1 MAPAGARVRPPPERP
16 FWHSIFVFQQYIRRV
31 EAEST
36 MTTTKNAEQR
46 AEQRAMQSEEHE
58 AEKEVKHDTAPV
70 GCTCG
75 PKADANPICDLM
87 EGLSDWEDDENDEKG
102 CSKPKL
108 VLGNPGCVDA
118 DTASMHDKTHAAS
131 SGTDAVLDPKNRN
144 SPPPPPGGGAAAAS
158 ADKGWDLSLDDREFS
173 FADVDVEMDFEL
185 SAGAPAGSPAAAP
198 ATAPATAPA
207 AASASAPATAKKGR
221 APVHSGVRLPGKP
234 KQDPATIE
242 ISDTDKIKIENFIQ
256 YCKQNLHEIEHN
268 SMQKGNQ
275 PGRKY
280 TFLEKN
286 TVVHLVR
293 SASEGTLDREIQLKR
308 AHLRSARGRGIL
320 YCSCDKLLAMG
331 GGKLNERHRVDSCT
345 KKEASTD

>member
-36 MTTTKNAEQR
+36 MTTTENAEQR
-46 AEQRAMQSEEHE
+46 ADQRAMQSEEHE
-58 AEKEVKHDTAPV
+58 AKPEAKHDTAPL

-75 PKADANPICDLM
+75 SKADANPICDLM
-87 EGLSDWEDDENDEKG
+87 EGLSDLEDDENDLKD

-118 DTASMHDKTHAAS
+118 DTASRDDKTHAAS
-131 SGTDAVLDPKNRN
+131 SGTDAVLDQKNKN

-158 ADKGWDLSLDDREFS
+158 ADERWDFSLDDCEFS
-173 FADVDVEMDFEL
+173 FADVAVEMDFEP
-185 SAGAPAGSPAAAP
+185 SAG
-198 ATAPATAPA
+198 APA

-234 KQDPATIE
+234 KQDPATIP

-256 YCKQNLHEIEHN
+256 YCKQNLHEIEHH

-293 SASEGTLDREIQLKR
+293 SAWEGTLDREIQLNR

>member
-58 AEKEVKHDTAPV
+58 
-70 GCTCG
+70 
-75 PKADANPICDLM
+75 CDLM
-87 EGLSDWEDDENDEKG
+87 EGLSDWEDDEKG
-102 CSKPKL
+102 CEKPKLVLEDPGCADLGKFDDDGRQL
-108 VLGNPGCVDA
+108 VLGNPGCVVA
-118 DTASMHDKTHAAS
+118 DTASRDDKTHAAS
-131 SGTDAVLDPKNRN
+131 SGTDAVLDPKNKN

-158 ADKGWDLSLDDREFS
+158 ANERWDLSLDDCEFS
-173 FADVDVEMDFEL
+173 FADVDVKVDDFEL

-234 KQDPATIE
+234 KQDPANIE
-242 ISDTDKIKIENFIQ
+242 ISDPDKIKIENFIQ
-256 YCKQNLHEIEHN
+256 YCKQNLHEIEHT

-293 SASEGTLDREIQLKR
+293 SASEGTLDREIQLQR
-308 AHLRSARGRGIL
+308 VHLRSARGRGIL

-331 GGKLNERHRVDSCT
+331 GGKLNKRHRVDSCT
-345 KKEASTD
+345 KEVASTD

>member
-36 MTTTKNAEQR
+36 MTTTENAEQR
-46 AEQRAMQSEEHE
+46 ADQRAMQSEEHE
-58 AEKEVKHDTAPV
+58 AKPEAKHDTAPL

-75 PKADANPICDLM
+75 SKADANPICDLM
-87 EGLSDWEDDENDEKG
+87 EGLSDLEDDENDLKD

-118 DTASMHDKTHAAS
+118 DTASRDDKTHAAS
-131 SGTDAVLDPKNRN
+131 SGTDAVLDQKNKN

-158 ADKGWDLSLDDREFS
+158 ADERWDDCEFS
-173 FADVDVEMDFEL
+173 FADVDVEVGDFEL
-185 SAGAPAGSPAAAP
+185 SAGAPAGSPAAAA

-234 KQDPATIE
+234 KQDPATIP
-242 ISDTDKIKIENFIQ
+242 ISYTDKIKIENFIQ
-256 YCKQNLHEIEHN
+256 YCKQNLHEIEHH

-293 SASEGTLDREIQLKR
+293 SALEGTLDREIQWKR
-308 AHLRSARGRGIL
+308 AHLCSARGRGIL

-331 GGKLNERHRVDSCT
+331 GGKLNERHRVDSCARQLHQRT
-345 KKEASTD
+345 EL

>member
-1 MAPAGARVRPPPERP
+1 MLRRTTGSAGMAPAGPRVRPPPERP

-36 MTTTKNAEQR
+36 MTTTENAEQR
-46 AEQRAMQSEEHE
+46 ADQRAMQSEEHE
-58 AEKEVKHDTAPV
+58 AEKEAKHDTAPL

-75 PKADANPICDLM
+75 SKADANPICDLM
-87 EGLSDWEDDENDEKG
+87 EGLSDLE
-102 CSKPKL
+102 
-108 VLGNPGCVDA
+108 
-118 DTASMHDKTHAAS
+118 
-131 SGTDAVLDPKNRN
+131 DAVLDPKNRN

-158 ADKGWDLSLDDREFS
+158 ANERWDLSLDDCEFS
-173 FADVDVEMDFEL
+173 FADVDVKVDDFEL

-234 KQDPATIE
+234 KQDPANIE
-242 ISDTDKIKIENFIQ
+242 ISDPDKIKIENFIQ
-256 YCKQNLHEIEHN
+256 YCKQNLHEIEHT

-293 SASEGTLDREIQLKR
+293 SASEGTLDREIQLQR
-308 AHLRSARGRGIL
+308 VHLRSARGRGIL

-331 GGKLNERHRVDSCT
+331 GGKLNKRHRVDSCT
-345 KKEASTD
+345 KEVASTD